1 MHMVSDA
8 TAGTI
13 HSGLTPQD
21 AAAQLTG
28 AVTRLAP
35 PFPWAALPG
44 DAVLVG
50 GVVRDVLLGRLKDN
64 PDLDLTVPRGA
75 IQLCRQ
81 LASRW
86 GGTVVV
92 LDQVRDMGR
101 LVHGPWTVDVAAW
114 DGATMEADL
123 GRRDFSLNA
132 MAYHLGQGTF
142 HDPCGGLQD
151 LARRRLRCVAA
162 ANLAADPLRVL
173 RACRL
178 AAELGCTIEERT
190 RQWLQQEA
198 PKLGTVASERILAE
212 LERLCRAPQAHH
224 WLLETGAVLRA
235 WLPVATPWPGLDC
248 LSHQLAMALGLEGE
262 PLTRQLALARLSGV
276 LGVQSVVE
284 RLGCSRRQQRQ
295 WQRLEHWRQ
304 VWAASASPLAVR
316 PAAARLTEDRQL
328 QLHLDLTEDLP
339 ALLLVLLAQNRL
351 SLEEAKMWLY
361 RWQDPADSLC
371 HPRCPLS
378 GHRLQEALSL
388 SPGPRLGALMAFLRH
403 ENAFGRLVSHDEAS
417 ILDSAR
423 QWLQQAAGSRQMP
436 GRKKPGSS

>member
-1 MHMVSDA
+1 MHTDSDA
-8 TAGTI
+8 ITGSL
-13 HSGLTPQD
+13 HSGAVLAD
-21 AAAQLTG
+21 AAARLTST
-28 AVTRLAP
+28 VTRLSP

-44 DAVLVG
+44 DTVLVG
-50 GVVRDVLLGRLKDN
+50 GIVRDALLGRLKDN

-75 IQLCRQ
+75 IQLCRR

-101 LVHGPWTVDVAAW
+101 LVQGPWTVDVAAR

-123 GRRDFSLNA
+123 GQRDFSLNA
-132 MAYHLGQGTF
+132 MAYHLGQRTF

-151 LARRRLRCVAA
+151 LAQRRLRCVAA

-173 RACRL
+173 RAYRL

-198 PKLGTVASERILAE
+198 PKLDLVASERVLAE

-224 WLLETGAVLRA
+224 WLLETGTVLQA
-235 WLPVATPWPGLDC
+235 WLPMVRPWPGLDC
-248 LSHQLAMALGLEGE
+248 LSHPLATALGLEGE
-262 PLTRQLALARLSGV
+262 SLTVHLALARLSAV
-276 LGVQSVVE
+276 LGAQSVVD

-295 WQRLEHWRQ
+295 WQRLNHWRQ
-304 VWAASASPLAVR
+304 AWAASTTG
-316 PAAARLTEDRQL
+316 LTEHQQL
-328 QLHLDLTEDLP
+328 QLHLDLAKDLP

-351 SLEEAKMWLY
+351 NLEAAKLWLY

-388 SPGPRLGALMAFLRH
+388 SPSPRLGALMAFLRH
-403 ENAFGRLVSHDEAS
+403 ENAFGRLATVHDEAS

-423 QWLQQAAGSRQMP
+423 QWLRQAVVCGQMP
-436 GRKKPGSS
+436 SGKTTGSP

>member
-1 MHMVSDA
+1 MA
-8 TAGTI
+8 
-13 HSGLTPQD
+13 D
-21 AAAQLTG
+21 AAAQLTR
-28 AVTRLAP
+28 AVTKLSP
-35 PFPWAALPG
+35 PFPWVALPG

-50 GVVRDVLLGRLKDN
+50 GVVRDALLGRLKDS

-75 IQLCRQ
+75 IQLCLQ

-92 LDQVRDMGR
+92 LDRDRDMGR

-123 GRRDFSLNA
+123 WRRDFSLNA
-132 MAYHLGQGTF
+132 MAYHPRQGTL
-142 HDPCGGLQD
+142 HDPCGGLHD
-151 LARRRLRCVAA
+151 LALRRLRCVAA

-173 RACRL
+173 RAYRL
-178 AAELGCTIEERT
+178 AAELGYAIEERT

-198 PKLGTVASERILAE
+198 PKLGLVASERILAE
-212 LERLCRAPQAHH
+212 LERLCRAPRAHH
-224 WLLETGAVLRA
+224 WLLETTTVLQT
-235 WLPVATPWPGLDC
+235 WLPMLQPWPGLDC
-248 LSHQLAMALGLEGE
+248 LSHQLARALGPEGE
-262 PLTRQLALARLSGV
+262 SLAGQLALARLSGT
-276 LGVQSVVE
+276 LGAQSAVE

-295 WQRLEHWRQ
+295 WQRLNRWCQ
-304 VWAASASPLAVR
+304 LWAGSM
-316 PAAARLTEDRQL
+316 ARLTENQQL

-361 RWQDPADSLC
+361 RWQNPADPLC
-371 HPRCPLS
+371 HPRCPLD

-403 ENAFGRLVSHDEAS
+403 ENAFGRLAVHDEGS
-417 ILDSAR
+417 ILDRAR
-423 QWLQQAAGSRQMP
+423 QWLQQ
-436 GRKKPGSS
+436 PGSP

>member
-1 MHMVSDA
+1 M
-8 TAGTI
+8 G
-13 HSGLTPQD
+13 
-21 AAAQLTG
+21 G
-28 AVTRLAP
+28 AVR
-35 PFPWAALPG
+35 
-44 DAVLVG
+44 DA
-50 GVVRDVLLGRLKDN
+50 LLGRLKDN

-92 LDQVRDMGR
+92 LDQARDMGR

-123 GRRDFSLNA
+123 WRRDFSLNA
-132 MAYHLGQGTF
+132 MAYHLRRRTF

-151 LARRRLRCVAA
+151 LVLRRLRCVAA

-173 RACRL
+173 RAYRL
-178 AAELGCTIEERT
+178 AAELECTIEERT

-198 PKLGTVASERILAE
+198 PKLGLVASERVLAE
-212 LERLCRAPQAHH
+212 LERLCGAPQAHH
-224 WLLETGAVLRA
+224 WLIETGTVLQT
-235 WLPVATPWPGLDC
+235 WLPMVRPWPGLKC
-248 LSHQLAMALGLEGE
+248 LSHRLARALDLERKSLAG
-262 PLTRQLALARLSGV
+262 QLALARLSGV
-276 LGVQSVVE
+276 LGAQSAVE
-284 RLGCSRRQQRQ
+284 RLGCSRRRQRQ
-295 WQRLEHWRQ
+295 WQRLNHWRQ
-304 VWAASASPLAVR
+304 VWAASM
-316 PAAARLTEDRQL
+316 ARLTEDQQV
-328 QLHLDLTEDLP
+328 QLHLDLTTDLP

-371 HPRCPLS
+371 HPHCPLS

-388 SPGPRLGALMAFLRH
+388 SPSPRLGALMAFLRH
-403 ENAFGRLVSHDEAS
+403 ENAFGRLAAHDEAS

-423 QWLQQAAGSRQMP
+423 QWLQQAADSRQMP
-436 GRKKPGSS
+436 GRKKPESS